1 MGSRSTSTTSLRKRS
16 LPMALP
22 LNQSAML
29 RGYRRPSVPV
39 NLAHNQGSIP
49 SFVAARKLSPA
60 EADLLQIKSALG

>member
-1 MGSRSTSTTSLRKRS
+1 
-16 LPMALP
+16 MALP
-22 LNQSAML
+22 PNQSAML